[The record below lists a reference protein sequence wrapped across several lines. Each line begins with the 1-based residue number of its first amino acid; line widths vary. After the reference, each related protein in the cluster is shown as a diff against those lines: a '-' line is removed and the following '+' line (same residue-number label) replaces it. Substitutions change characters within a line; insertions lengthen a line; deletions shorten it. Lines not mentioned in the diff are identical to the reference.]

1 MRILAT
7 CLFYLLALISPHPT
21 EAQTTSVT
29 LPFRRTFSLSV
40 SSSPLVL
47 SLPAQDEAYW
57 LSVALC
63 GAVLPYPRFFVSNDS
78 SVTLPGPDGAQG
90 SQGGE
95 EISLNEGLVT
105 YQAQVPSGGAFAIW
119 PSTGAGANWTLD
131 VAVVQDNKPVHQRVA
146 QLPLLGDTTATQA
159 IIFSPPF
166 FTPEFEEPTY
176 PNYTFQEITPSDS
189 SLPSSIS
196 APNATLLLF
205 PTANANATVW
215 LTNSACALTSK
226 LGGVITN
233 TVTRTVYRD
242 SNGWRRQWFVD
253 GLSASTNYTAYVVED
268 NARVSGPSYLRTK
281 SGSFPC
287 PLVHSLPYCP
297 EVSYPVPLPAPP
309 GSATSYTNEN
319 LPQNIQ
325 DVAVSS
331 LTNFTRSLRTFA
343 CGRDWYSRLQTCSGC
358 QTAYRKWVC
367 STVFPRCGEPIP
379 DESLRGPISSLTSQ
393 LVDNDGNGGGNAN
406 IESEPL
412 PQAAL
417 AERKDGI
424 PRSSFLPKLAVT
436 YNELLPCMETCFVV
450 DRSCPPLL
458 QWKCPSVLVN
468 ANASY
473 GLGFIDSWD
482 GTIEGGGTPGVAQDE
497 FGRIW
502 CNG

>member
-1 MRILAT
+1 MQISATFLLYLHVLIL
-7 CLFYLLALISPHPT
+7 PH
-21 EAQTTSVT
+21 AVQSQTINVA

-40 SSSPLVL
+40 SSSPIVL
-47 SLPAQDEAYW
+47 SLPTQDDPYW

-63 GAVLPYPRFFVSNDS
+63 GAILPYPRFFVSNDS
-78 SVTLPGPDGAQG
+78 GVTLPGPDGAQA
-90 SQGGE
+90 SRGGE
-95 EISLNEGLVT
+95 ELALNEGLVT
-105 YQAQVPSGGAFAIW
+105 YQAQTRSGGTFAIW
-119 PSTGAGANWTLD
+119 PSAGAGANWTLD
-131 VAVVQDNKPVHQRVA
+131 IAAVQGGNPVHRRMT
-146 QLPLLGDTTATQA
+146 QLPLLGDTSATQA

-166 FTPEFEEPTY
+166 FVPAFEEPTY
-176 PNYTFQEITPSDS
+176 PNYTFQEAIPSDF
-189 SLPSSIS
+189 SLPSSVS

-205 PTANANATVW
+205 PTADANATVW
-215 LTNSACALTSK
+215 LTNSACAMTSK

-242 SNGWRRQWFVD
+242 SNGWRRQWFAE

-281 SGSFPC
+281 SQTFPC

-309 GSATSYTNEN
+309 GSATSYTSEN
-319 LPQNIQ
+319 IPQNIQ
-325 DVAVSS
+325 DVAISS
-331 LTNFTRSLRTFA
+331 LTNFTRSLRTFP

-367 STVFPRCGEPIP
+367 SVVFPRCGEPIP
-379 DESLRGPISSLTSQ
+379 DESLRSLPASLTSQ
-393 LVDNDGNGGGNAN
+393 LAFNDASGADNTDSD
-406 IESEPL
+406 SEPL

-417 AERKDGI
+417 VERKDGVS
-424 PRSSFLPKLAVT
+424 RSSFLPSLSAT
-436 YNELLPCMETCFVV
+436 YNELLPCMETCFMV

-458 QWKCPSVLVN
+458 KWKCPSVLVN
-468 ANASY
+468 ANSSY

-482 GTIEGGGTPGVAQDE
+482 GTFEGGGRPGVAQDE
-497 FGRIW
+497 YGRIW

>member
-1 MRILAT
+1 MQISAT
-7 CLFYLLALISPHPT
+7 FLSYLLVLILPHAIQ
-21 EAQTTSVT
+21 AQTTNVA
-29 LPFRRTFSLSV
+29 LPFRRTFTLSV
-40 SSSPLVL
+40 SSSPIAL
-47 SLPAQDEAYW
+47 SLPTQEGPYW
-57 LSVALC
+57 LSIALC
-63 GAVLPYPRFFVSNDS
+63 GAILPYPRFFVSNDS
-78 SVTLPGPDGAQG
+78 GVTLPGPNGASG

-95 EISLNEGLVT
+95 ELSLNGGLVA
-105 YQAQVPSGGAFAIW
+105 YQAHTRSGGIFVIW
-119 PSTGAGANWTLD
+119 PSAGAGANWTLD
-131 VAVVQDNKPVHQRVA
+131 VAATQDENPVHQRTS

-159 IIFSPPF
+159 IIFSPPI
-166 FTPEFEEPTY
+166 FTPTFEEPTY
-176 PNYTFQEITPSDS
+176 PNYTFQGVIPSGS
-189 SLPSSIS
+189 SLPPSVS

-226 LGGVITN
+226 LGGVMAH

-242 SNGWRRQWFVD
+242 SNGWRRQWFVE

-268 NARVSGPSYLRTK
+268 DARVSGPSYLRTK
-281 SGSFPC
+281 SESFPC
-287 PLVHSLPYCP
+287 PLAHSLPYCP
-297 EVSYPVPLPAPP
+297 EVSYPVPLPEPP

-319 LPQNIQ
+319 IPTNIQ
-325 DVAVSS
+325 DVAISS
-331 LTNFTRSLRTFA
+331 LTNFTRSLRTFP

-358 QTAYRKWVC
+358 QAAYRKWVC
-367 STVFPRCGEPIP
+367 SVVFPRCGEPIP
-379 DESLRGPISSLTSQ
+379 EESLRGSPASLTSQ
-393 LVDNDGNGGGNAN
+393 LALNEGSSGDNTNSDSGL
-406 IESEPL
+406 L

-417 AERKDGI
+417 AERKDGVS
-424 PRSSFLPKLAVT
+424 RSSFLPKLAVT
-436 YNELLPCMETCFVV
+436 YNELLPCMETCFMV

-482 GTIEGGGTPGVAQDE
+482 GTIESGGKPGVTQDE

>member
-1 MRILAT
+1 MQILAT
-7 CLFYLLALISPHPT
+7 TLFYLLFLIPLHAT
-21 EAQTTSVT
+21 QAQTISVT

-40 SSSPLVL
+40 TSSPLVL
-47 SLPAQDEAYW
+47 SLPTQSDPYW

-78 SVTLPGPDGAQG
+78 GVTLPGPDGAQG

-95 EISLNEGLVT
+95 ELNLNEGLIT
-105 YQAQVPSGGAFAIW
+105 YQAYTGSGGAFAIW

-131 VAVVQDNKPVHQRVA
+131 IAAVQDENPVHQRMT
-146 QLPLLGDTTATQA
+146 QLPLLGDTTATRA

-166 FTPEFEEPTY
+166 YTPAYKEPSY
-176 PNYTFQEITPSDS
+176 PNYTFQDAAPDLT
-189 SLPSSIS
+189 LPSSVS
-196 APNATLLLF
+196 APNATLLIF

-226 LGGVITN
+226 LGGVIIN
-233 TVTRTVYRD
+233 TVTRDVHRD
-242 SNGWRRQWFVD
+242 LNGWRKQWFVD
-253 GLSASTNYTAYVVED
+253 GLSASTNYSAYVVED
-268 NARVSGPSYLRTK
+268 GARVSGPSYLRTK
-281 SGSFPC
+281 SESFPC

-319 LPQNIQ
+319 MIQ
-325 DVAVSS
+325 SIEDVAISS
-331 LTNFTRSLRTFA
+331 LTNFTKSLRTFA

-358 QTAYRKWVC
+358 QAAYRKWVC
-367 STVFPRCGEPIP
+367 SVVFPRCGEPIP
-379 DESLRGPISSLTSQ
+379 DESLRGPVASLTSQ
-393 LVDNDGNGGGNAN
+393 LAFNDASSGGNTDSN
-406 IESEPL
+406 SEAL

-417 AERKDGI
+417 AERKDGV
-424 PRSSFLPKLAVT
+424 PRSSFLPNLTVT
-436 YNELLPCMETCFVV
+436 YNELLPCMETCFDV

-482 GTIEGGGTPGVAQDE
+482 GTFEGGGRPGVSQDQY
-497 FGRIW
+497 GRIW

>member
-1 MRILAT
+1 MQFPAT
-7 CLFYLLALISPHPT
+7 FLSYLLVLTLPQAIQ
-21 EAQTTSVT
+21 AQTTNVA

-47 SLPAQDEAYW
+47 SLPTQDDPYW

-63 GAVLPYPRFFVSNDS
+63 GAILPYPRFFISNDS
-78 SVTLPGPDGAQG
+78 GVTLPGPSDGAG

-95 EISLNEGLVT
+95 ELGLNQGLIT
-105 YQAQVPSGGAFAIW
+105 YQPQIRSGGAFAIW
-119 PSTGAGANWTLD
+119 PSAGAGANWTLD
-131 VAVVQDNKPVHQRVA
+131 VAVVQGEKPVHQRVS

-159 IIFSPPF
+159 IVFSPPF
-166 FTPEFEEPTY
+166 FTPTYEEPTY
-176 PNYTFQEITPSDS
+176 PNYTFQGVIPSDS
-189 SLPSSIS
+189 SLPSSVS

-205 PTANANATVW
+205 PTANANETVW

-226 LGGVITN
+226 LGGVLTN
-233 TVTRTVYRD
+233 TVTRSVYRD
-242 SNGWRRQWFVD
+242 SNGWRRQWFVE

-268 NARVSGPSYLRTK
+268 EARVSGPSYLRTK
-281 SGSFPC
+281 SDSFPC

-297 EVSYPVPLPAPP
+297 EVSYPVPLAAPP

-319 LPQNIQ
+319 IPQGIQ
-325 DVAVSS
+325 DVIVSS
-331 LTNFTRSLRTFA
+331 LTNFTKSLRTFP

-358 QTAYRKWVC
+358 QTAYRKWAC
-367 STVFPRCGEPIP
+367 SVVFPRCGEPIP
-379 DESLRGPISSLTSQ
+379 EESLRSSPGTLVSQ
-393 LVDNDGNGGGNAN
+393 LATNQGNNSTNADLN
-406 IESEPL
+406 SL

-417 AERKDGI
+417 AERKNGV
-424 PRSSFLPKLAVT
+424 PRSSFLPNFTVA

-482 GTIEGGGTPGVAQDE
+482 GTIEGGGNPGVAQDE